1 MKSRILSFNEWS
13 MNEELIVTNAIESPM
28 KKVNFLLAGE
38 KIEGLT
44 GKNNKRI
51 YGKINDKCLKQLY
64 NSFYAEGDYGKD
76 LDVNPNLPMI
86 YYGGNKKESFAF
98 LKKYKIKEDVMYNV
112 PDQMLKS
119 GNKTEFY
126 KTFEDSNFI
135 PKSVYKIEDTKELE
149 FPIIAKPDDGHSGVG
164 IEIFDTYDELK
175 ASKLKFDNY
184 SEAKDLDREY
194 RVLLMNDKTVLVHE
208 RISQNKNE
216 IKDKDADEQT
226 EFVYV
231 DQDTSKLDFMDRV
244 DEISEEIRKK
254 IKLGLWSI
262 DVMIDKA
269 GDLWIAEINSASGM
283 AADKMARVY
292 IMIYEDFYKESLPEG
307 FKDYL
312 KDEFIDPVN
321 LINVQQNA
329 DAIKKSKGAIDYF
342 ALLK

>member
-1 MKSRILSFNEWS
+1 MKSRILSFKDWSINEKSNEW
-13 MNEELIVTNAIESPM
+13 NKYV
-28 KKVNFLLAGE
+28 KKLNFLLAGE

-51 YGKINDKCLKQLY
+51 YGKINDVCLGQLY

-76 LDVNPNLPMI
+76 LDVNPDLPMI

-98 LKKYKIKEDVMYNV
+98 LKKYDIKEDVMYNV

-119 GNKTEFY
+119 GNKTDFY
-126 KTFEDSNFI
+126 KTFADSNFI
-135 PKSVYKIEDTKELE
+135 PKSVYKIEDTKKLK

-164 IEIFDTYDELK
+164 IEIFDTYKELK
-175 ASKLKFDNY
+175 SSKLKFDNY

-194 RVLLMNDKTVLVHE
+194 RVLLMNDKIVLVHE

-262 DVMIDKA
+262 DVMIDKS

-292 IMIYEDFYKESLPEG
+292 IMIYEDFYKESLPDD
-307 FKDYL
+307 FKNYL
-312 KDEFIDPVN
+312 KEEYIDPVN

>member
-1 MKSRILSFNEWS
+1 MKNRILSFGDWSLNEKFKEW
-13 MNEELIVTNAIESPM
+13 NKYL
-28 KKVNFLLAGE
+28 KKINFLLAGE

-51 YGKINDKCLKQLY
+51 YGEINDKCLEQLY

-76 LDVNPNLPMI
+76 LDVNPKLPII
-86 YYGGNKKESFAF
+86 YYGGNKKESFDF
-98 LKKYKIKEDVMYNV
+98 LKKYNVKEDVMYNV

-126 KTFEDSNFI
+126 KTFADSKFI
-135 PKSVYKIEDTKELE
+135 PKSVYKIEDAKKLK

-164 IEIFDTYDELK
+164 IEIFDTYKQLK
-175 ASKLKFDNY
+175 SSKLKFDNY

-194 RVLLMNDKTVLVHE
+194 RVLLMNDKIVLIHE
-208 RISQNKNE
+208 RVSAADNE
-216 IKDKDADEQT
+216 IKDKDAKEQT

-231 DQDTSKLDFMDRV
+231 DQDMKKLNFV
-244 DEISEEIRKK
+244 DEVKDISEEIRKK
-254 IKLGLWSI
+254 IKLGLWSM

-292 IMIYEDFYKESLPEG
+292 IMIYEDFYKESLPKD
-307 FKDYL
+307 FKNYL
-312 KDEFIDPVN
+312 KEEYIDPVN
-321 LINVQQNA
+321 LINVQKNSA
-329 DAIKKSKGAIDYF
+329 AIKKSKGAIDYF